1 MANVVKNLN
10 EVKRPFEGMTVLVM
24 NELTTYKFEN
34 DKWNRKQRTTNI
46 NKNILNKVT
55 PVLQ

>member
-10 EVKRPFEGMTVLVM
+10 EIKRPFEGMTVLVM

-34 DKWNRKQRTTNI
+34 DKWNRKKRTDNI
-46 NKNILNKVT
+46 KNMINKVT
-55 PVLQ
+55 PILQ

>member
-10 EVKRPFEGMTVLVM
+10 EIKRPFEGMTVLVM

-34 DKWNRKQRTTNI
+34 DKWNRKKRTDNI
-46 NKNILNKVT
+46 KNMINNVT
-55 PVLQ
+55 PLLQ

>member
-34 DKWNRKQRTTNI
+34 DKWNRKKRTDNI
-46 NKNILNKVT
+46 KNMMNKVT

>member
-34 DKWNRKQRTTNI
+34 DKWNRKKRTDNI
-46 NKNILNKVT
+46 KNMINKVT